1 MNHHL
6 HHHQRN
12 NYTLSWVFS
21 YFNYY
26 PGRPPTHTPNTKTAI
41 NIKINIPTGE
51 FQKVKLAPMIVTHKP
66 IL

>member
-1 MNHHL
+1 M
-6 HHHQRN
+6 N
-12 NYTLSWVFS
+12 NYS
-21 YFNYY
+21 
-26 PGRPPTHTPNTKTAI
+26 GRPPTHTPNTKTAI